1 MPLAIWLVIS
11 ASGGTRHPRE
21 KLGEW
26 QGSTCLGYGAS
37 GGKKD
42 KAREKIG
49 LRVTRLQNRKQARST
64 VHLATD
70 ERHPSVTV
78 SEDSNRA
85 LEERTV
91 CEF

>member
-26 QGSTCLGYGAS
+26 QGSTCLEYGAR
-37 GGKKD
+37 GNEKD

-49 LRVTRLQNRKQARST
+49 LRVARLQIRKQARST
-64 VHLATD
+64 VSHSH
-70 ERHPSVTV
+70 R
-78 SEDSNRA
+78 
-85 LEERTV
+85 
-91 CEF
+91 